1 MTEIEQAFYDTL
13 NRLES
18 DYTKGLEALRQESQQ
33 REIAFSKAASAL
45 VEQVSSLSKQ
55 VSSLSERNESLS
67 LQISSL
73 ARLLSK

>member
-13 NRLES
+13 NKLES

-33 REIAFSKAASAL
+33 REIAFSKAVSGL

-55 VSSLSERNESLS
+55 VSSLGERNEAQSAQVL
-67 LQISSL
+67 
-73 ARLLSK
+73 RLVELLKR